1 MKRCGWCHGNTGQ
14 GMWVWHG
21 GTRMNE
27 MSRSAMLWTY
37 WEKKTIYVDG
47 QVIRV

>member
-1 MKRCGWCHGNTGQ
+1 MEMQGR

-27 MSRSAMLWTY
+27 MSRSAMLWSY
-37 WEKKTIYVDG
+37 WEKKTDLDG